1 MPRYLFDVRRLGDEY
16 LEDNPAGVE
25 LLDDAAA
32 WEFAVKV
39 MRGLVESLDE
49 DWTGWTMEVTEGGR
63 LVWRLQF
70 NAIEPSKPLA
80 S

>member
-32 WEFAVKV
+32 WEFAVKG
-39 MRGLVESLDE
+39 MRGLVERLDGL
-49 DWTGWTMEVTEGGR
+49 DYGGH
-63 LVWRLQF
+63 
-70 NAIEPSKPLA
+70 
-80 S
+80 